1 LNILIAG
8 AGIGGLA
15 AAVGL
20 RQQGHHVTL
29 FEKSRL
35 NKEIGAAMFIA
46 PNCCGILHHWGID
59 PVENG
64 SVELHGMNMHDAAG
78 NLRNSLDTREAYKHV
93 PHTWEMM
100 HRAHVHNA
108 LKQKALSPEGPG
120 APATLHVHSEILSAD
135 PTNATITTAD
145 GRVHQGDLIIG
156 ADGVHS
162 KIRNSIPGC
171 TQQPF
176 DSGKNAFRSLIPM
189 SKIAADPVASSILKD
204 ADHYFQLWAGPDRSV
219 IMYPC
224 ASNTQM
230 NVALVHPS
238 PRTDRPHDAADHWQR
253 PASKAE
259 MLEVARDFDP
269 RVLAVLELADEAELK
284 RWTLLDLEK
293 VPRFTHERLVLVGDA
308 AHPFLPCKSC
318 RLLPSLPPLL
328 PIETP
333 TDQCISS
340 LQTKAKAAPKPS
352 KTAPPS
358 PPCCP
363 RAPDPAIS
371 PHAWRSTR
379 PSATTAPT
387 ASRT

>member
-1 LNILIAG
+1 
-8 AGIGGLA
+8 
-15 AAVGL
+15 
-20 RQQGHHVTL
+20 
-29 FEKSRL
+29 
-35 NKEIGAAMFIA
+35 
-46 PNCCGILHHWGID
+46 
-59 PVENG
+59 
-64 SVELHGMNMHDAAG
+64 
-78 NLRNSLDTREAYKHV
+78 
-93 PHTWEMM
+93 MM

-371 PHAWRSTR
+371 PHAWRSTN
-379 PSATTAPT
+379 PNATTAPI
-387 ASRT
+387 ASRI